1 MPKLPRT
8 IQVTVGCGTS
18 RTIEAYDANGDKLQY
33 QVIAQPGSGGP
44 PADPPGGS
52 TGASSGGTPPLQ
64 PTAPAAG
71 GLYRTKPGSG
81 TTASIMVMSD
91 DLMSGPWDERAL
103 PDVDILCQ
111 PGVLPD
117 LAQGFRTRA
126 RLFDA
131 SSIRIGEGG
140 TVTLDLPTEIDT
152 TSGAD
157 LTFLVID
164 KG

>member
-1 MPKLPRT
+1 MAKLPRT
-8 IQVTVGCGTS
+8 VQVTVACGSS

-33 QVIAQPGSGGP
+33 QVIAQSRSGGLQS
-44 PADPPGGS
+44 DPPGGT
-52 TGASSGGTPPLQ
+52 TGASSAGTPPQQL
-64 PTAPAAG
+64 PPAAG
-71 GLYRTKPGSG
+71 GLYQTKPGSG

-91 DLMSGPWDERAL
+91 DIATGPWEERAL

-131 SSIRIGEGG
+131 SSIRVGDGG
-140 TVTLDLPTEIDT
+140 TVSLELPAEIDT